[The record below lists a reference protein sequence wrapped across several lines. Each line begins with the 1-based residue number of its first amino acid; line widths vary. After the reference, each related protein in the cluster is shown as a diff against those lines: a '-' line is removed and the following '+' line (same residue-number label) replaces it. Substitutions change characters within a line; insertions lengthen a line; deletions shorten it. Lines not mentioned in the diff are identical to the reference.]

1 VISARRSGLILALT
15 CSVVVATCSLA
26 AAQSAPAPVEV
37 EIFPV
42 LELPLTANKSALV
55 KRKGSYLLR
64 CSLTNGS
71 EFQQLGLRYSLAIV
85 DAAGATTMISS
96 SEGFKID
103 PYQSR
108 DITFKTPLRLRI
120 KEGSRVVLMLQ
131 QVLSSEY
138 VWEVIKAKDALSAY
152 LEGDYSITPR
162 VLRVSNQVDAPIRL
176 QVFQ

>member
-1 VISARRSGLILALT
+1 MISARHSGFILALT
-15 CSVVVATCSLA
+15 CSVVVAVCSVA

-42 LELPLTANKSALV
+42 LDLPLTANSSALI
-55 KRKGSYLLR
+55 KKKGGYLLK

-85 DAAGATTMISS
+85 DATGATTMVSS
-96 SEGFKID
+96 SEGFTID

-108 DITFKTPLRLRI
+108 DITFKTPLRLKI
-120 KEGSRVVLMLQ
+120 KEGSRAVLMLQ

-138 VWEVIKAKDALSAY
+138 VWEVIKAKDALAAY
-152 LEGDYSITPR
+152 LDGDYSITPR

>member
-1 VISARRSGLILALT
+1 VAA
-15 CSVVVATCSLA
+15 CSPA

-42 LELPLTANKSALV
+42 LELPLTANNSALV
-55 KRKGSYLLR
+55 KRKGGYLLR

-85 DAAGATTMISS
+85 DAAGATTMSSS
-96 SEGFKID
+96 SEGFKIE

-108 DITFKTPLRLRI
+108 EITFKTPLRLKI
-120 KEGSRVVLMLQ
+120 KEGTRVVLMLQ

-152 LEGDYSITPR
+152 LDGDYSITPR

>member
-1 VISARRSGLILALT
+1 VIPARRSGLILALT
-15 CSVVVATCSLA
+15 CSVVVVTCSLA

-55 KRKGSYLLR
+55 KRKGGYLLK

-85 DAAGATTMISS
+85 DAAGATTTISS
-96 SEGFKID
+96 SEGFKIE

-108 DITFKTPLRLRI
+108 EITFKTPLRLKI
-120 KEGSRVVLMLQ
+120 KEGTRVVLMLQ